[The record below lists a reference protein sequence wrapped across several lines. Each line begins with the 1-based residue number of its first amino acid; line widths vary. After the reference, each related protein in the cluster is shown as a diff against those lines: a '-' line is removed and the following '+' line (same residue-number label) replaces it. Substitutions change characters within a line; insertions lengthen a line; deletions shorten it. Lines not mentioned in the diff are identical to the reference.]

1 MDIPKKSKLVFK
13 GSVFSVYTWK
23 QKMFDGKYQTFE
35 GVRRAYSTQVIATLG
50 GKIIMTREKQPGSK
64 GWWAGVPGGRIEEGE
79 IPLQSAKRELLE
91 ESGLVSD
98 DWEFVAK
105 INRCAG
111 MDWKIY
117 WFVARNCRKVSP
129 QRLESGEI
137 IKIRGVAFE
146 EFIRAMQETNGSFLK
161 DLKYD
166 RLRMSEL
173 RRRILGK

>member
-1 MDIPKKSKLVFK
+1 
-13 GSVFSVYTWK
+13 
-23 QKMFDGKYQTFE
+23 
-35 GVRRAYSTQVIATLG
+35 
-50 GKIIMTREKQPGSK
+50 
-64 GWWAGVPGGRIEEGE
+64 
-79 IPLQSAKRELLE
+79 
-91 ESGLVSD
+91 
-98 DWEFVAK
+98 
-105 INRCAG
+105 